1 MMNNPGTPSLS
12 ASRPVGTA
20 TGQLAFDPE
29 RSPNEP
35 IRQLLRFYGL
45 RTSLIRFKVIN
56 ALVVATLE
64 GRTIGVRGVYGHVQ
78 ASSADLSFIGIREV
92 LKRLCEEGLIVFQAD
107 KSYRFTDEAWG
118 RLMHQLAD

>member
-1 MMNNPGTPSLS
+1 MNNPGTPSLN
-12 ASRPVGTA
+12 ANRPAGAT

-29 RSPNEP
+29 RTPNEP
-35 IRQLLRFYGL
+35 IRRLLRFYGL

-64 GRTIGVRGVYGHVQ
+64 GRAIGVRGVYGYVQ
-78 ASSADLSFIGIREV
+78 VSSADLSFIGVREV

-107 KSYRFTDEAWG
+107 KSYRFTADAWA
-118 RLMHQLAD
+118 RLTHELAD